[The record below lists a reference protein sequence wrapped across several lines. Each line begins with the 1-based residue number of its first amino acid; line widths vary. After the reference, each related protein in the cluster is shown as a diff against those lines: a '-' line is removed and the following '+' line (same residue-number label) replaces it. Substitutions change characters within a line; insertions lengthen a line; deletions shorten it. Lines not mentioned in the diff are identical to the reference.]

1 MFHISGKIV
10 DEKNK
15 PIPGANIFINGTY
28 DGASSDENGNFS
40 FETSAQN
47 NQVLIVSFLIYET
60 LKMDITFLD
69 KTESLTEEQVNLTL
83 EIIEFASKD
92 DSLELPE
99 DTEMSVVFVDN
110 KGTVF

>member
-1 MFHISGKIV
+1 MKTIILLSVLLFSLSVFSQSTISGKIV

-47 NQVLIVSFLIYET
+47 NQVLIVSFLIFFYY
-60 LKMDITFLD
+60 LI
-69 KTESLTEEQVNLTL
+69 SLIRNF
-83 EIIEFASKD
+83 IF
-92 DSLELPE
+92 
-99 DTEMSVVFVDN
+99 
-110 KGTVF
+110 